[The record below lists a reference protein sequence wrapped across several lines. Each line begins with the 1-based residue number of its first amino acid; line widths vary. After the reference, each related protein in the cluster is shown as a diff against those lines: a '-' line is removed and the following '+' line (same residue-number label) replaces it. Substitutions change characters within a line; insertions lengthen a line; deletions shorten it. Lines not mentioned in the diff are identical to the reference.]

1 MPSTSRSA
9 QIAQIIQKRR
19 PLAQKIETV
28 ESNLKTLSAD
38 LRKLE
43 KQRDQLLDRVDDS
56 GSIGRLRE
64 IDFFA
69 IQRSIDNELV
79 TINSLWSRFSR
90 NTLNIGV
97 VGLARQGKSR
107 LLQSLT
113 GLSKSEIPDGSG
125 DHCTGVRSNIHHNPE
140 VVETYAEVWFHTE
153 RSFLGEVIAPYYWQ
167 LQLGSHP
174 RTIQEFADTL
184 PTLPEEIAEKSQN
197 ATKYEHLCRYHKNL
211 NKYRNVLAE
220 SSPRHISR
228 HEIREYVAQYDLD
241 SKAIYFNYLAVREVK
256 IVCSF
261 PNTDIGQI
269 ALVDMPGLG
278 DTGIGDEER
287 MIKTLGQDIDLVL
300 FVKMV
305 GSKGAI
311 WAKPDVEL
319 YDMARGA
326 LTDLP
331 VKEWSFVVLN
341 QSDREN
347 PDSRENCERL
357 AATISEKH
365 IDVQG
370 VVIADCTDSKEAQT
384 EILDR
389 VLNYLEQR
397 VEVLDRQYAS
407 ACQDR
412 LIQLQRNVT
421 GELEK
426 AKKSLEGKSSDA
438 WYPEFLRLF
447 NKEFWSPLAI
457 GLKGLTSSMMSEQD
471 TDDKNFNAAIDSAI
485 AVCRLE
491 TGIPDLE
498 EIERKCVDAGSNM
511 TGYSECLDEVR
522 THLSKQ
528 FLSLDIALKESL
540 DDAKFRVVEILKTH
554 GKLGN
559 LADGN
564 GRDFLKNLA
573 EKIPASSTG
582 LQLGFQTLATFD
594 LQYRGLV
601 QHKIRKHLDVLTPN
615 RTPHKL
621 DDIFDGIKD
630 ILRRELAMSA
640 PKMSEETKNRKCYEK
655 IANILSKAQA
665 EAVNNCEKELKSLL
679 KEPSQAAFAI
689 VEEFTDRVLRAE
701 GVHDEWQIFLKEVAS
716 DVWTK
721 EFAASMAHNQ
731 LRRDW
736 MQAIGE
742 VERVKQSDSLSFL
755 K

>member
-28 ESNLKTLSAD
+28 ETNLKSLSAD

-56 GSIGRLRE
+56 SVIGRLRE

-97 VGLARQGKSR
+97 VGLARQGKSQ

-125 DHCTGVRSNIHHNPE
+125 DHCTGVRSNIHHNAE
-140 VVETYAEVWFHTE
+140 VGETYAEVWFHTE

-184 PTLPEEIAEKSQN
+184 PTLPKEIAEKAQN
-197 ATKYEHLCRYHKNL
+197 ATKYEHLCRYHQNL

-228 HEIREYVAQYDLD
+228 HEIREYVAQYALD
-241 SKAIYFNYLAVREVK
+241 SKVIYFNYLAVREVK

-311 WAKPDVEL
+311 WAKQDVEL
-319 YDMARGA
+319 YDMANGA

-331 VKEWSFVVLN
+331 VKEWSFMVLN
-341 QSDREN
+341 QSDREDPN
-347 PDSRENCERL
+347 SRKNCERL
-357 AATISEKH
+357 AETISEKH

-389 VLNYLEQR
+389 ILNYLGQS
-397 VEVLDRQYAS
+397 VEMLDRQYAS

-447 NKEFWSPLAI
+447 SKEFWSPLAI

-471 TDDKNFNAAIDSAI
+471 TDDKNFNAAVDSAI
-485 AVCRLE
+485 AACRLE
-491 TGIPDLE
+491 TGIPSLE
-498 EIERKCVDAGSNM
+498 EIERKCKSADSNM
-511 TGYSECLDEVR
+511 TGYTECLHEVR

-554 GKLGN
+554 GKLVN
-559 LADGN
+559 LAEGDGS
-564 GRDFLKNLA
+564 DFLKNLA
-573 EKIPASSTG
+573 EEIPDSLTG

-615 RTPHKL
+615 RTKYKL
-621 DDIFDGIKD
+621 DSLIDEFF
-630 ILRRELAMSA
+630 
-640 PKMSEETKNRKCYEK
+640 SENLPEEAKNRKCYQK
-655 IANILSKAQA
+655 IANNLRKAQA

-716 DVWTK
+716 DVWTE
-721 EFAASMAHNQ
+721 EFGRSIEHTQ
-731 LRRDW
+731 RSRDW

-742 VERVKQSDSLSFL
+742 VERVKQSDSLNFL
-755 K
+755 R

>member
-1 MPSTSRSA
+1 MPSISRSA

-19 PLAQKIETV
+19 PLAQKIEAV
-28 ESNLKTLSAD
+28 ESNLKTLSVA

-56 GSIGRLRE
+56 SVIGRLRE

-90 NTLNIGV
+90 NTLNVGV

-140 VVETYAEVWFHTE
+140 VGETYAEVWFHTE
-153 RSFLGEVIAPYYWQ
+153 HSFLGEVIAPYYWQ

-241 SKAIYFNYLAVREVK
+241 SKVVYFNYLAVREVK

-305 GSKGAI
+305 GSKGAT

-319 YDMARGA
+319 YDMAKGA

-341 QSDREN
+341 QSDRQD
-347 PDSRENCERL
+347 PVSRENCERL
-357 AATISEKH
+357 AETISEKH

-370 VVIADCTDSKEAQT
+370 VVIADCTDSKETQT
-384 EILDR
+384 EILER

-421 GELEK
+421 GELDK
-426 AKKSLEGKSSDA
+426 AKKFLEGKSLDA
-438 WYPEFLRLF
+438 WYRKFLSLF
-447 NKEFWSPLAI
+447 REEFWSPLAI
-457 GLKGLTSSMMSEQD
+457 GLKDLTSSLMSEQD
-471 TDDKNFNAAIDSAI
+471 TDDKNFNVAVDSAI
-485 AVCRLE
+485 AACRLE
-491 TGIPDLE
+491 TGIPNLE
-498 EIERKCVDAGSNM
+498 EIKRKCMSANSNR
-511 TGYSECLDEVR
+511 TGYDECLDEVR

-540 DDAKFRVVEILKTH
+540 DDAKIRVVEILKTD
-554 GKLGN
+554 GRLVN
-559 LADGN
+559 LAEGDGS
-564 GRDFLKNLA
+564 DFLKNLA
-573 EKIPASSTG
+573 KKIPDSLTG

-615 RTPHKL
+615 RTKYKL
-621 DDIFDGIKD
+621 DSIVGILLKN
-630 ILRRELAMSA
+630 LTSGE
-640 PKMSEETKNRKCYEK
+640 SEEAENRKCYEK
-655 IANILSKAQA
+655 IANNLCKAQA
-665 EAVNNCEKELKSLL
+665 EAANNCEKELKSLL

-701 GVHDEWQIFLKEVAS
+701 GVREVAS
-716 DVWTK
+716 DVWTE
-721 EFAASMAHNQ
+721 EFDKFRVENE
-731 LRRDW
+731 LRGEW
-736 MQAIGE
+736 MQAIGA
-742 VERVKQSDSLSFL
+742 VERLKQPDSLSFL